1 MVTLPSQSW
10 RNLGS
15 GQDEEHIYFR
25 GVRNFAGSR
34 SEGNGV
40 RAEENQSGMNR
51 KTSLFAAWHQML
63 AFWSGSA
70 MVAIGVAL
78 HLPMF
83 WMGRKM
89 GFRLVD
95 MPMDT
100 GMLVGMGLIVLGIAA
115 TAYGLLP
122 RHQPQPFSY
131 GSIAPPED
139 SPLTKA
145 HWIQI
150 TLVAVALVIDVMKAA
165 TLGFVMPGMRTEYGL
180 GSAAIAVLPVV
191 ALTGTTVG
199 SFVWGALAD
208 LYGRRASIL
217 LAAVMFVGTS
227 ICGAMPS
234 FSWNVFMCFMM
245 GLAAGGMLPVA
256 NALLAEIVPTK
267 HRGWCLVLIGGIGT
281 IGGYFAT
288 SALSALLQP
297 FFGWR
302 IMWLIGFPSG
312 IVLIALSPLLP
323 ESARFLLETGRVEE
337 ARQML
342 ARYGAVI
349 HADPQRAAYRQTAT
363 RVKSSSRLGL
373 SVALTLAALAWG
385 FVNFGVMLW
394 LPASLIAEGR
404 SVGLTSALI
413 ARSALIAVPTV
424 AVATYLYSL
433 WSTKRVLILAIGI
446 TTLGLLATLLR
457 NHSALPLLSNPL
469 ISVSLLIVGT
479 SAVISILMP
488 YAAESFP
495 VRQRGRA
502 TGWVAG
508 CSKVGGVMAQGLAA
522 LALVPAFGLAAGA
535 IAIPTVASLLLIT
548 AFGHETR
555 GRDLRELE
563 AETSTQE
570 A

>member
-1 MVTLPSQSW
+1 
-10 RNLGS
+10 
-15 GQDEEHIYFR
+15 
-25 GVRNFAGSR
+25 
-34 SEGNGV
+34 
-40 RAEENQSGMNR
+40 MNR
-51 KTSLFAAWHQML
+51 KASLFAGWRHMF
-63 AFWSGSA
+63 AFWAGSA
-70 MVAIGVAL
+70 MVAAGVAL

-83 WMGRKM
+83 WMGRNM
-89 GFRLVD
+89 GFRLVG
-95 MPMDT
+95 MPMDP
-100 GMLVGMGLIVLGIAA
+100 GMLVGMALIIIGILAA
-115 TAYGLLP
+115 AYGLLP
-122 RHQPQPFSY
+122 TRLPDHISH
-131 GSIAPPED
+131 GSITPPED
-139 SPLTKA
+139 APLTKA

-150 TLVAVALVIDVMKAA
+150 ALVGIALVVDVMKAA
-165 TLGFVMPGMRTEYGL
+165 TLGFVTPGMRVEYGL
-180 GSAAIAVLPVV
+180 GSAQIAVLPLV

-199 SFVWGALAD
+199 SFIWGALAD

-234 FSWNVFMCFMM
+234 FAWNIFMCFMM

-256 NALLAEIVPTK
+256 NALLAEIMPTR
-267 HRGWCLVLIGGIGT
+267 HRGWCLVLLGGIGT

-288 SALSALLQP
+288 SELSALLQP
-297 FFGWR
+297 HFGWR
-302 IMWLIGFPSG
+302 IMWLLGFPTG
-312 IVLIALSPLLP
+312 LILIALSPLLP
-323 ESARFLLETGRVEE
+323 ESARFLLEMGRIDE
-337 ARQML
+337 ARDTL
-342 ARYGAVI
+342 ARYGAIVTI
-349 HADPQRAAYRQTAT
+349 DERAEAARHRVAQKQSLQRT
-363 RVKSSSRLGL
+363 KSGPGLGL

-385 FVNFGVMLW
+385 FVNFGVLLW

-404 SVGLTSALI
+404 SVGLTSTLI

-433 WSTKRVLILAIGI
+433 WSTKRVLILAVGI

-457 NHSALPLLSNPL
+457 NNRALPFLSNPL
-469 ISVSLLIVGT
+469 VSVSLLIVGT

-508 CSKVGGVMAQGLAA
+508 CSKIGGVMAQGLAA

-555 GRDLRELE
+555 GRGLRELE
-563 AETSTQE
+563 AKVSTQE

>member
-1 MVTLPSQSW
+1 
-10 RNLGS
+10 
-15 GQDEEHIYFR
+15 
-25 GVRNFAGSR
+25 
-34 SEGNGV
+34 
-40 RAEENQSGMNR
+40 MNR
-51 KTSLFAAWHQML
+51 QTSLFSEWHHMF

-89 GFRLVD
+89 GFRLVG

-100 GMLVGMGLIVLGIAA
+100 GMLVGMGLIILGIAA
-115 TAYGLLP
+115 AAYGLLP
-122 RHQPQPFSY
+122 RRQPQPFSY

-150 TLVAVALVIDVMKAA
+150 ALLAVALVIDVMKAA
-165 TLGFVMPGMRTEYGL
+165 TLGFVVPGMRAEYGL
-180 GSAAIAVLPVV
+180 GSAAIAMLPVC
-191 ALTGTTVG
+191 ALLGTTVG
-199 SFVWGALAD
+199 SFIWGGLAD

-234 FSWNVFMCFMM
+234 FAWNLFMCFMM

-267 HRGWCLVLIGGIGT
+267 HRGWCLVLLGGIGT

-288 SALSALLQP
+288 SSLSALLQP
-297 FFGWR
+297 YFGWR

-312 IVLIALSPLLP
+312 LILIALSPLLP

-342 ARYGAVI
+342 ARYGAEIRVDPNAGAGYDLPP
-349 HADPQRAAYRQTAT
+349 ADVPGSRRSGG
-363 RVKSSSRLGL
+363 RVTSRPRLGL

-385 FVNFGVMLW
+385 FVNFGVLLW

-404 SVGLTSALI
+404 SVGLMSALI

-433 WSTKRVLILAIGI
+433 WSTKRVLILAIGVTI
-446 TTLGLLATLLR
+446 LGLLATLLR
-457 NHSALPLLSNPL
+457 NNSALPFLSNPL
-469 ISVSLLIVGT
+469 VSVSLLIVGT

-508 CSKVGGVMAQGLAA
+508 CSKIGGVIAQGLAA

-535 IAIPTVASLLLIT
+535 IAIPAVGSLLLIT
-548 AFGHETR
+548 IFGHETR

-563 AETSTQE
+563 AEVSTQE

>member
-1 MVTLPSQSW
+1 
-10 RNLGS
+10 
-15 GQDEEHIYFR
+15 
-25 GVRNFAGSR
+25 
-34 SEGNGV
+34 
-40 RAEENQSGMNR
+40 
-51 KTSLFAAWHQML
+51 ML

-70 MVAIGVAL
+70 MVAVGVAL

-89 GFRLVD
+89 GFRLVG

-100 GMLVGMGLIVLGIAA
+100 GMLIGMALIILGIAA
-115 TAYGLLP
+115 AAYGLLP
-122 RHQPQPFSY
+122 NRQPQPFSY
-131 GSIAPPED
+131 GSIIPPED

-150 TLVAVALVIDVMKAA
+150 ALLAVALVIDVMKAA
-165 TLGFVMPGMRTEYGL
+165 TLGFVMPGMRAEYGL
-180 GSAAIAVLPVV
+180 GAAAVAVLPVV

-199 SFVWGALAD
+199 SFIWGALAD

-288 SALSALLQP
+288 SSLSALLQP

-312 IVLIALSPLLP
+312 LVLIALSPLLP
-323 ESARFLLETGRVEE
+323 ESARFLLETGRVGE

-349 HADPQRAAYRQTAT
+349 QAEQSARAYEITESPKTGAQVT
-363 RVKSSSRLGL
+363 SRPVLGL

-385 FVNFGVMLW
+385 FVNFGVLLW

-404 SVGLTSALI
+404 SVGITSALI
-413 ARSALIAVPTV
+413 ARSALIAVPTI

-433 WSTKRVLILAIGI
+433 WSTKRVLMLAIGI
-446 TTLGLLATLLR
+446 TILGLVSTLLR
-457 NHSALPLLSNPL
+457 HNSALPFLSNPL
-469 ISVSLLIVGT
+469 VSVSLLIVGT
-479 SAVISILMP
+479 SAVISILLP

-508 CSKVGGVMAQGLAA
+508 CSKVGGVIAQGFAA
-522 LALVPAFGLAAGA
+522 LALVPAFGLAAGV
-535 IAIPTVASLLLIT
+535 IAIPTVASLLLIMT
-548 AFGHETR
+548 FGRETR

-563 AETSTQE
+563 AEVSAQE

>member
-1 MVTLPSQSW
+1 MKSL
-10 RNLGS
+10 
-15 GQDEEHIYFR
+15 
-25 GVRNFAGSR
+25 
-34 SEGNGV
+34 
-40 RAEENQSGMNR
+40 
-51 KTSLFAAWHQML
+51 TSSSF

-70 MVAIGVAL
+70 IVAAGVAL

-83 WMGRKM
+83 WMGRKI
-89 GFRLVD
+89 GFRLAG
-95 MPMDT
+95 MPMDA
-100 GMLVGMGLIVLGIAA
+100 GMIVGMALIVLGVSAA
-115 TAYGLLP
+115 AYGLLP
-122 RHQPQPFSY
+122 SQPLEHVSY
-131 GSIAPPED
+131 GSIRPPED
-139 SPLTKA
+139 APLTKA

-150 TLVAVALVIDVMKAA
+150 GLLGAALVIDVMKAA
-165 TLGFVMPGMRTEYGL
+165 TLGFVTPGMRTEYGL
-180 GSAAIAVLPVV
+180 GPASIALLPLV

-199 SFVWGALAD
+199 SCIWGALAD
-208 LYGRRASIL
+208 IYGRRASIL
-217 LAAVMFVGTS
+217 LAAIMFVGTS

-234 FSWNVFMCFMM
+234 FSWNLFMCFMM

-256 NALLAEIVPTK
+256 NALLAEIMPTK
-267 HRGWCLVLIGGIGT
+267 HRGWCLVLLGGIGT

-288 SALSALLQP
+288 SELSAVLQP
-297 FFGWR
+297 HFGWR
-302 IMWLIGFPSG
+302 IMWLLGFPTG
-312 IVLIALSPLLP
+312 LILIALSPLLP

-337 ARQML
+337 AREML
-342 ARYGAVI
+342 ARYGSVI
-349 HADPQRAAYRQTAT
+349 RPAERREDPDRPHPPIRIA
-363 RVKSSSRLGL
+363 SGPRLGL

-385 FVNFGVMLW
+385 FVNFGVLLW

-413 ARSALIAVPTV
+413 ARSALIAVPTI

-446 TTLGLLATLLR
+446 TVLGLLATLLR
-457 NHSALPLLSNPL
+457 SNSEMAFLSNPL

-508 CSKVGGVMAQGLAA
+508 CSKIGGVIAQGLAVS
-522 LALVPAFGLAAGA
+522 ALVPAFGLAAGV

-548 AFGHETR
+548 TFGNETR

-563 AETSTQE
+563 AAIPTLQKSRQNT
-570 A
+570 